1 MTIHEVLEQYWGYT
15 EFRPKQEDIIRSVLA
30 GKDTIGL
37 LPTGGGK
44 SITFQVPALCLPGL
58 TIVVTPLISLMK
70 DQVDNLRARNVNA
83 VYLHSGLT
91 RPEAKL
97 AYDRC
102 RLGVAKLLYVSP
114 EKLSRQDFIDQ
125 LRLWDI
131 SLIVVDEA
139 HCISQWGYDFRPSY
153 LKICELRKVFPKVPV
168 LALTASATPEVVK
181 DIADI
186 LKMQSPAIF
195 SKSFTRDN
203 ISYIVRRDENKEGRL
218 LQVLEHTQGTAI
230 VYVRSR
236 RRCGELASILNEHG
250 ISADFYHAGLAPEE
264 KSEKQDNWKN
274 NKIRVI
280 VATNA
285 FGMGID
291 KPDVR
296 LVVHYDLPSSLE
308 EYYQEAG
315 RAGRDGLPSFA
326 VVLASK
332 PDKALLTRR
341 LSENFPDKSFIR
353 RCYEL
358 LGVFLNVGIGDGY
371 NQVYEC
377 SLDVFCTRF
386 KLPAAPTR
394 SALGLLS
401 RSGYIEYQED
411 AASASRVMIIAD
423 KSDFYGLNIDPT
435 TDLVL
440 QCLLRSY
447 SGLFADYVSIVETYI
462 ARRCEITPQQV
473 YDSLLI
479 LTKMHVLHYIPKR
492 VVPYVYY
499 PTSREL
505 TSDIILPKSVYE
517 DQRKRCEIRLN
528 AIKDFVYDDSLCRN
542 LKLLRYFGEKSDC
555 ECGQCD
561 VCRAKNA
568 SKPLSDATRQ
578 SIKESL
584 LTYLASFPNGL
595 DVCKIAEAY
604 PTMRTA
610 VAEVMREMLEDGE
623 LKLLQN
629 VISISKTD

>member
-1 MTIHEVLEQYWGYT
+1 MTIHQVLEQYWGYT
-15 EFRPKQEDIIRSVLA
+15 EFRPKQEDIIQSVLA
-30 GKDTIGL
+30 GNDTIGL

-70 DQVDNLRARNVNA
+70 DQVDNLRDKGVKA

-114 EKLSRQDFIDQ
+114 EKLSRQDFVNQ
-125 LRLWDI
+125 MRFWDI

-139 HCISQWGYDFRPSY
+139 HCISQWGFDFRPSY
-153 LKICELRKVFPKVPV
+153 LKICNLREVFPSVPV

-181 DIADI
+181 DIADC
-186 LKMQSPAIF
+186 LKMRSPAIF
-195 SKSFTRDN
+195 SRSFTRDN
-203 ISYIVRRDENKEGRL
+203 ISYIVRYDEDKEGKL
-218 LQVLEHTQGTAI
+218 LSVLNNTQGSAI

-236 RRCGELASILNEHG
+236 RRCGELAGILNDYG

-264 KSEKQDNWKN
+264 KSDKQDKWKN
-274 NKIRVI
+274 NEVRVI

-326 VVLASK
+326 VLLVAK
-332 PDKALLTRR
+332 TDKALLTRR
-341 LSENFPDKSFIR
+341 LTESFPDKSFIR

-371 NQVYEC
+371 NQVFEC

-386 KLPAAPTR
+386 KLPIAPTR
-394 SALGLLS
+394 SALGILT
-401 RSGYIEYQED
+401 RAGYIEYQED
-411 AASASRVMIIAD
+411 SASASRVMIIAD
-423 KSDFYGLNIDPT
+423 KSEFYGLNIDKT
-435 TDLVL
+435 TDNVL
-440 QCLLRSY
+440 QCLLRNY
-447 SGLFADYVSIVETYI
+447 TGLFADYVSIVETRV
-462 ARRCEITPQQV
+462 ARICEITPQQV

-479 LTKMHVLHYIPKR
+479 LNKMHVIHYIPKR

-505 TSDIILPKSVYE
+505 TSEVILPKSVYE
-517 DQRKRCEIRLN
+517 DQRKRCEVRMN
-528 AIKDFVYDDSLCRN
+528 AIKDFAFDNSLCRN
-542 LKLLRYFGEKSDC
+542 LKLLRYFGEQSDC

-568 SKPLSDATRQ
+568 NKPLTEETRQ
-578 SIKESL
+578 SIKDSL
-584 LTYLASFPNGL
+584 LTYLAAFPNGI
-595 DVCKIAEAY
+595 DAYKVIDAY
-604 PTMRTA
+604 PTMRKA
-610 VAEVMREMLEDGE
+610 VTEVIRDMIEDGE

-629 VISISKTD
+629 RIFIK

>member
-1 MTIHEVLEQYWGYT
+1 
-15 EFRPKQEDIIRSVLA
+15 
-30 GKDTIGL
+30 
-37 LPTGGGK
+37 
-44 SITFQVPALCLPGL
+44 
-58 TIVVTPLISLMK
+58 
-70 DQVDNLRARNVNA
+70 
-83 VYLHSGLT
+83 
-91 RPEAKL
+91 
-97 AYDRC
+97 
-102 RLGVAKLLYVSP
+102 
-114 EKLSRQDFIDQ
+114 
-125 LRLWDI
+125 
-131 SLIVVDEA
+131 
-139 HCISQWGYDFRPSY
+139 
-153 LKICELRKVFPKVPV
+153 
-168 LALTASATPEVVK
+168 
-181 DIADI
+181 
-186 LKMQSPAIF
+186 
-195 SKSFTRDN
+195 
-203 ISYIVRRDENKEGRL
+203 
-218 LQVLEHTQGTAI
+218 
-230 VYVRSR
+230 
-236 RRCGELASILNEHG
+236 
-250 ISADFYHAGLAPEE
+250 
-264 KSEKQDNWKN
+264 
-274 NKIRVI
+274 
-280 VATNA
+280 
-285 FGMGID
+285 MGID

-499 PTSREL
+499 PIVTRI
-505 TSDIILPKSVYE
+505 DI
-517 DQRKRCEIRLN
+517 
-528 AIKDFVYDDSLCRN
+528 
-542 LKLLRYFGEKSDC
+542 RYNF
-555 ECGQCD
+555 
-561 VCRAKNA
+561 AKV
-568 SKPLSDATRQ
+568 
-578 SIKESL
+578 
-584 LTYLASFPNGL
+584 G
-595 DVCKIAEAY
+595 V
-604 PTMRTA
+604 
-610 VAEVMREMLEDGE
+610 
-623 LKLLQN
+623 
-629 VISISKTD
+629 

>member
-1 MTIHEVLEQYWGYT
+1 
-15 EFRPKQEDIIRSVLA
+15 
-30 GKDTIGL
+30 
-37 LPTGGGK
+37 
-44 SITFQVPALCLPGL
+44 
-58 TIVVTPLISLMK
+58 
-70 DQVDNLRARNVNA
+70 
-83 VYLHSGLT
+83 
-91 RPEAKL
+91 
-97 AYDRC
+97 
-102 RLGVAKLLYVSP
+102 
-114 EKLSRQDFIDQ
+114 
-125 LRLWDI
+125 
-131 SLIVVDEA
+131 
-139 HCISQWGYDFRPSY
+139 
-153 LKICELRKVFPKVPV
+153 
-168 LALTASATPEVVK
+168 
-181 DIADI
+181 
-186 LKMQSPAIF
+186 
-195 SKSFTRDN
+195 
-203 ISYIVRRDENKEGRL
+203 
-218 LQVLEHTQGTAI
+218 
-230 VYVRSR
+230 
-236 RRCGELASILNEHG
+236 
-250 ISADFYHAGLAPEE
+250 
-264 KSEKQDNWKN
+264 
-274 NKIRVI
+274 
-280 VATNA
+280 
-285 FGMGID
+285 
-291 KPDVR
+291 
-296 LVVHYDLPSSLE
+296 
-308 EYYQEAG
+308 
-315 RAGRDGLPSFA
+315 
-326 VVLASK
+326 
-332 PDKALLTRR
+332 
-341 LSENFPDKSFIR
+341 
-353 RCYEL
+353 
-358 LGVFLNVGIGDGY
+358 
-371 NQVYEC
+371 
-377 SLDVFCTRF
+377 
-386 KLPAAPTR
+386 
-394 SALGLLS
+394 
-401 RSGYIEYQED
+401 
-411 AASASRVMIIAD
+411 MIIAD